1 MKYLILEID
10 FYLQRVS
17 KNKIMAVYHFSCF
30 SLNCMKIQ
38 KLSMS
43 SVSKFEIIVMMF
55 GIINYYKLQHSLMI
69 QIEMLIIPLIKK
81 IYNLNVECSVRSN
94 K

>member
-1 MKYLILEID
+1 MG

-17 KNKIMAVYHFSCF
+17 KNKIMTIYHFSCF
-30 SLNCMKIQ
+30 SFNCMKIQ

-43 SVSKFEIIVMMF
+43 RVSKFEIIVMMF
-55 GIINYYKLQHSLMI
+55 GIINYYKLEHSLMI
-69 QIEMLIIPLIKK
+69 QIQKLIIKR

-94 K
+94 DT